1 MSLKTRWIVSAGLAT
16 GALLILS
23 SGAQAGVFTVSGAL
37 TDDAST
43 GISSSKTYTHTVSGG
58 IAASI
63 NGVSFDVL
71 NSSNTPADFDWNTN
85 GFRKSQIPPPSSDPN
100 NDWIPEAGGVTGT
113 DLIDMLESFTFSANG
128 DGNPASQTFTLSS
141 LSPGTTYDAR
151 LYIRMWDTTGS
162 GRPID
167 LTFTNGTEV
176 DLTSVH
182 QDRPSLVGLPND
194 QSAYYLNYQY
204 TAQTSDLVIDA
215 LVVEP
220 DPSGSFHL
228 YALSNEVV
236 PQTMEMNGGW
246 EAILPPGLEDYVD
259 VVDNGTDLIDGDLVN
274 FLTITADFTQ
284 GPSNGRF
291 PSIPIA
297 FQQTHE
303 NAAEYL
309 VIEEQINFNS
319 SGADWDGFEFT
330 LAGGGDPVFDLAKT
344 EASGGPAPIG
354 YSVAPFTSAQ
364 FTDDNTR
371 LAITAGRVDDG
382 DVWFPGSGENDG
394 QLWID
399 VTPGPN
405 GDFTNFSFLQRPA
418 AVPEPGT
425 ISMLAVGMAIILLLR
440 SPK

>member
-1 MSLKTRWIVSAGLAT
+1 MLPVP
-16 GALLILS
+16 
-23 SGAQAGVFTVSGAL
+23 
-37 TDDAST
+37 
-43 GISSSKTYTHTVSGG
+43 
-58 IAASI
+58 
-63 NGVSFDVL
+63 FD
-71 NSSNTPADFDWNTN
+71 
-85 GFRKSQIPPPSSDPN
+85 FR
-100 NDWIPEAGGVTGT
+100 GVTAT
-113 DLIDMLESFTFSANG
+113 PTELTY
-128 DGNPASQTFTLSS
+128 DGES
-141 LSPGTTYDAR
+141 LSEDVFFGA
-151 LYIRMWDTTGS
+151 DTNMHVW
-162 GRPID
+162 D
-167 LTFTNGTEV
+167 LTHEFTPFRFILAGDFREVEDITLPHIFAVATEPP
-176 DLTSVH
+176 LT
-182 QDRPSLVGLPND
+182 
-194 QSAYYLNYQY
+194 
-204 TAQTSDLVIDA
+204 
-215 LVVEP
+215 
-220 DPSGSFHL
+220 
-228 YALSNEVV
+228 
-236 PQTMEMNGGW
+236 NGGW
-246 EAILPPGLEDYVD
+246 DAILPPGLEDYVD

-297 FQQTHE
+297 FRQTHE
-303 NAAEYL
+303 DAAEYL

-371 LAITAGRVDDG
+371 LALSAGRVADG

-399 VTPGPN
+399 VTPGPD

-425 ISMLAVGMAIILLLR
+425 MPMLVVGLAIILLRR